1 MVPRF
6 NNTGRNTPGDDR
18 QLKKKLLDL
27 EQKETYKRLRVNTM
41 NKITKCLKE
50 SESYPKIENLH
61 RIGEFFK
68 GLELAG
74 NYRLID
80 SETYLFLRRNRG
92 LGARC
97 RLQRKTH
104 EFFCK

>member
-6 NNTGRNTPGDDR
+6 NNTGRSTPGDDR

-41 NKITKCLKE
+41 NKVAKCLKE
-50 SESYPKIENLH
+50 SESYSKIENLH

-74 NYRLID
+74 NCLFINSEID
-80 SETYLFLRRNRG
+80 LF
-92 LGARC
+92 
-97 RLQRKTH
+97 
-104 EFFCK
+104 